1 VAKLPTLKPSNAS
14 ITDAMWGVRAPN
26 NRMSL
31 PCLSIMD
38 DKRVPN

>member
-1 VAKLPTLKPSNAS
+1 VAKLPTLKPSTAG
-14 ITDAMWGVRAPN
+14 ITDVMCGGRAPN